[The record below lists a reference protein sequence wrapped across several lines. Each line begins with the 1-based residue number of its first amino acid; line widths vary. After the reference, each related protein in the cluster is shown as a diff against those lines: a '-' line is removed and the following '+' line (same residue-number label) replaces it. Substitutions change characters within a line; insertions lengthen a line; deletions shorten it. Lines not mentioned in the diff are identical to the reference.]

1 MYQAIHKF
9 KMNVF
14 KNISKKNSYAIFYIL
29 TVILFSS
36 SWIIQLIIGPNSFKI
51 SVLLG
56 IVLTCGMLLF
66 IPQRTD
72 KVTTHINKIYF
83 LLIHIIG
90 ISFIINGII
99 FHVLG
104 YLAIGAVFFV
114 IIPISHIIISKGD
127 TVIILKGLA
136 YAIIFSFI
144 IFMII
149 AILFGPG
156 LSRKQYSAFVR
167 NPNTLGIFMII
178 VVSACIFLT
187 YKKLYMKSK
196 PIFPIICMSFAV
208 AVCIFSQ
215 SRTSLLAIIGELLFL
230 VFIMFP
236 LYKLQ
241 YNNTFTALKKLIALI
256 LIVSFSIIV
265 STSLFYFTMTTIKKE
280 ISVAIPSLQIKT
292 VNLENEL
299 ANADE
304 LFNLS
309 ETRFSKGIEKNDSD
323 AFTSGRITIWN
334 EFYNDISIIGHE
346 KEGKDISFS
355 GRIYESTNA
364 HNVYLQIGYSAGII
378 AGIAMVLIMLF
389 IIKDSFIFFFR
400 HFKGDL
406 LDPGKVFAIVTSI
419 GFFVVSLTSG
429 GYMMYTYCTA
439 TLFWLLMF
447 NFTIETKQKGEVN
460 YDINNWS
467 E

>member
-1 MYQAIHKF
+1 MYQLIHKF
-9 KMNVF
+9 RMDIF
-14 KNISKKNSYAIFYIL
+14 RNISERNSYAIFYIL
-29 TVILFSS
+29 SAILFSS

-66 IPQRTD
+66 VPQRTD

-127 TVIILKGLA
+127 MVIILKGIA

-187 YKKLYMKSK
+187 YKKFYMEAK
-196 PIFPIICMSFAV
+196 PKFQIICLSFAI
-208 AVCIFSQ
+208 AFCIFSQ
-215 SRTSLLAIIGELLFL
+215 SRTSLLAIIGGLFFL
-230 VFIMFP
+230 FFIMFP
-236 LYKLQ
+236 LYKME
-241 YNNTFTALKKLIALI
+241 YKNTFVALKKLIALI
-256 LIVSFSIIV
+256 LIISLSIII

-280 ISVAIPSLQIKT
+280 IAVAIPSLQIKT
-292 VNLENEL
+292 VDLENEL
-299 ANADE
+299 INADE

-323 AFTSGRITIWN
+323 AFTSGRVTIWN
-334 EFYNDISIIGHE
+334 EFYNDINLLGHE
-346 KEGKDISFS
+346 KEGKNISFN
-355 GRIYESTNA
+355 GRIYKGTNA
-364 HNVYLQIGYSAGII
+364 HNVYLQVGYSAGVI
-378 AGIAMVLIMLF
+378 AGISMVLLMLLV
-389 IIKDSFIFFFR
+389 IKDSFILFFR
-400 HFKGDL
+400 HCRGSL

-429 GYMMYTYCTA
+429 GYMMYTYCIA
-439 TLFWLLMF
+439 TLFWMLMF
-447 NFTIETKQKGEVN
+447 NFTIDIKRKGEFN

-467 E
+467 K